1 MAPMSQRKPRKG
13 RPPVEGRARDQVLR
27 LRIGAAEA
35 AAIRAEAARLGMTTS
50 DLIRRSLRGTLADG
64 LPVEVSDE

>member
-1 MAPMSQRKPRKG
+1 M
-13 RPPVEGRARDQVLR
+13 EGRARDKVLR

-50 DLIRRSLRGTLADG
+50 DLIRLSLRGTLADG
-64 LPVEVSDE
+64 LPVAVSDE